1 MGNTN
6 ATYDKMREELA
17 KYKAYDEWL
26 SGKLFLLESRIDSK
40 TAYEFI
46 RKYPQSSQFLY
57 RKYSDLRPIFREL
70 CDPTNPLYLKE
81 AAENLKDVLDVE
93 TVKDDISVLRNQV
106 GSLNKERDRISDEI
120 KELSKEYD
128 ENEELLEKIKH
139 EVDDIERF
147 RTNIRSDKGQ
157 EKISEILKQVSDM
170 SSEIEKTWNEK
181 FSISNPVITI
191 DKTQVNNIILI
202 GKMARELQTQM
213 HAQEFLTPDGLD
225 ELHRKLLDQEKREME
240 ESENSMKSIRATNP
254 KKMLKASIDNL
265 INVQSR
271 VNAGKAIRDGSVY
284 LDTFSISIINGGL
297 TETTD
302 SLIRLNKQVEN
313 TERREVK

>member
-26 SGKLFLLESRIDSK
+26 SGKLFLLESKVDSK

-46 RKYPQSSQFLY
+46 RKYPESAQFLY

-70 CDPTNPLYLKE
+70 CDPTNPLHLKDV
-81 AAENLKDVLDVE
+81 AENLKGILDAE
-93 TVKDDISVLRNQV
+93 TVKDDISKLRDQV
-106 GSLNKERDRISDEI
+106 RSLSKERDQLSEEI
-120 KELSKEYD
+120 GKLSKEYD
-128 ENEELLEKIKH
+128 ENEEVLERIKR

-157 EKISEILKQVSDM
+157 EKISEILKQVSDIA
-170 SSEIEKTWNEK
+170 SEIGKEKTN
-181 FSISNPVITI
+181 VIDQTI
-191 DKTQVNNIILI
+191 KIDRAQAKNILLV
-202 GKMARELQTQM
+202 GQMAKELQEQLQT
-213 HAQEFLTPDGLD
+213 QEFLTPDSLD
-225 ELHRKLLDQEKREME
+225 ELHRKLLEQEKREME
-240 ESENSMKSIRATNP
+240 DAQNSMKAIRATNP
-254 KKMLKASIDNL
+254 KKILKTSIDTL
-265 INVQSR
+265 MNVQNR
-271 VNAGKAIRDGSVY
+271 VNSGNTIRDGSVY
-284 LDTFSISIINGGL
+284 LDTFSLSIVNGGL

>member
-26 SGKLFLLESRIDSK
+26 SGKLFLLESKVDSK

-46 RKYPQSSQFLY
+46 RKYPESAQFLY

-70 CDPTNPLYLKE
+70 CDPTNPLHLKDV
-81 AAENLKDVLDVE
+81 AENLKGILDAE
-93 TVKDDISVLRNQV
+93 TVKDDISKLRDQV
-106 GSLNKERDRISDEI
+106 RSLSKERDQLSEEI
-120 KELSKEYD
+120 GKLSKEYD
-128 ENEELLEKIKH
+128 ENEEVLERIKR

-157 EKISEILKQVSDM
+157 EKISEILKQVSDIA
-170 SSEIEKTWNEK
+170 SEIGKEKTN
-181 FSISNPVITI
+181 VIDQTI
-191 DKTQVNNIILI
+191 KIDRVQANNILLV
-202 GKMARELQTQM
+202 GQMAKELQEQLQT
-213 HAQEFLTPDGLD
+213 QEFLTPDSLD
-225 ELHRKLLDQEKREME
+225 ELHRKLLEQEKREME
-240 ESENSMKSIRATNP
+240 DAQNSMKAIRATNP
-254 KKMLKASIDNL
+254 KKILKTSIDTL
-265 INVQSR
+265 MNVQNR
-271 VNAGKAIRDGSVY
+271 VNSGNTIRDGSVY
-284 LDTFSISIINGGL
+284 LDTFSLSIVNGGL

>member
-26 SGKLFLLESRIDSK
+26 SGKLFLLESKVDSK

-46 RKYPQSSQFLY
+46 RKYPESSQFLY

-70 CDPTNPLYLKE
+70 CDPTNPLYLKDV
-81 AAENLKDVLDVE
+81 AENLKGILDVE
-93 TVKDDISVLRNQV
+93 TVMDDISKLRDQV
-106 GSLNKERDRISDEI
+106 RSLSEERNKLSEEI
-120 KELSKEYD
+120 GKLSKEYD
-128 ENEELLEKIKH
+128 ENEEVLERIKR

-157 EKISEILKQVSDM
+157 EKISEILKQVSDIA
-170 SSEIEKTWNEK
+170 SEIGKEKTN
-181 FSISNPVITI
+181 VIDQTI
-191 DKTQVNNIILI
+191 KIDRVQANNILLV
-202 GKMARELQTQM
+202 GQMAKELQEQLQT
-213 HAQEFLTPDGLD
+213 QEFLTPDSLD
-225 ELHRKLLDQEKREME
+225 ELHRKLLEQEKREME
-240 ESENSMKSIRATNP
+240 DAQNSMKAIRATNP
-254 KKMLKASIDNL
+254 KKILKTSIDTL
-265 INVQSR
+265 INVQNR
-271 VNAGKAIRDGSVY
+271 VNSGNTIRDGSVY
-284 LDTFSISIINGGL
+284 LDTFSLSIVNGGL

-313 TERREVK
+313 TERREK

>member
-26 SGKLFLLESRIDSK
+26 SGKLFLLESKVDSK

-46 RKYPQSSQFLY
+46 RKYPESAQFLY

-70 CDPTNPLYLKE
+70 CDPTNPLHLKDV
-81 AAENLKDVLDVE
+81 AENLKGILDAE
-93 TVKDDISVLRNQV
+93 TVKDDISKLRDQV
-106 GSLNKERDRISDEI
+106 RSLSKERDQLSEEI
-120 KELSKEYD
+120 GKLSKEYD
-128 ENEELLEKIKH
+128 ENEEVLERIKR

-157 EKISEILKQVSDM
+157 EKISEILKQVSDIA
-170 SSEIEKTWNEK
+170 SEIGKEKTNVIDQTIKIEK
-181 FSISNPVITI
+181 AQA
-191 DKTQVNNIILI
+191 KNILLV
-202 GKMARELQTQM
+202 GQMAKELQEQLQT
-213 HAQEFLTPDGLD
+213 QEFLTPDSLD
-225 ELHRKLLDQEKREME
+225 ELHRKLLEQEKREMGDA
-240 ESENSMKSIRATNP
+240 ENSMKAIRATNP
-254 KKMLKASIDNL
+254 KKILKTSIDTL
-265 INVQSR
+265 INVQNR
-271 VNAGKAIRDGSVY
+271 VNSGNTIRDGSVY
-284 LDTFSISIINGGL
+284 LDTFSLSIVNGGL

>member
-26 SGKLFLLESRIDSK
+26 SGKLFLLESKVDSK

-46 RKYPQSSQFLY
+46 RKYPESAQFLY

-70 CDPTNPLYLKE
+70 CDPTNPLHLKDV
-81 AAENLKDVLDVE
+81 AENLKGILDAE
-93 TVKDDISVLRNQV
+93 TVKDDISKLRDQV
-106 GSLNKERDRISDEI
+106 RSLSKERDQLSEEI
-120 KELSKEYD
+120 GELSKEYD
-128 ENEELLEKIKH
+128 ENEEVLERIKR

-157 EKISEILKQVSDM
+157 EKISEILKQVSDIA
-170 SSEIEKTWNEK
+170 SEIGKEKPN
-181 FSISNPVITI
+181 VIDQTI
-191 DKTQVNNIILI
+191 KIDRAQANNIMLV
-202 GKMARELQTQM
+202 GQMAKELQEQLQT
-213 HAQEFLTPDGLD
+213 QEFLTPDSLD
-225 ELHRKLLDQEKREME
+225 ELHRKLLEQEKREMADA
-240 ESENSMKSIRATNP
+240 ENSMKSIMATNP
-254 KKMLKASIDNL
+254 KKILKTSIDTL
-265 INVQSR
+265 INVQNR
-271 VNAGKAIRDGSVY
+271 VNSGNTIRDGSVY
-284 LDTFSISIINGGL
+284 LDTFSLSIVNGGL

>member
-26 SGKLFLLESRIDSK
+26 SGKLFLLESKVDSK

-46 RKYPQSSQFLY
+46 RKYPESAQFLY

-70 CDPTNPLYLKE
+70 CDPTNPLHLKDV
-81 AAENLKDVLDVE
+81 AENLKGILDAE
-93 TVKDDISVLRNQV
+93 TVKDDISKLRDQV
-106 GSLNKERDRISDEI
+106 RSLSKERDQLSEEI
-120 KELSKEYD
+120 GKLSKEYD
-128 ENEELLEKIKH
+128 ENEEVLERIKR

-157 EKISEILKQVSDM
+157 EKISEILKQVSDIA
-170 SSEIEKTWNEK
+170 SEIGKEKTN
-181 FSISNPVITI
+181 VIDQTI
-191 DKTQVNNIILI
+191 KIDRVQANNILLV
-202 GKMARELQTQM
+202 GQMAKELQEQLQT
-213 HAQEFLTPDGLD
+213 QEFLTPDSLD
-225 ELHRKLLDQEKREME
+225 ELHRKLLEQEKREME
-240 ESENSMKSIRATNP
+240 DAQNSMKAIRATNP
-254 KKMLKASIDNL
+254 KKILKTSIDTL
-265 INVQSR
+265 INVQNR
-271 VNAGKAIRDGSVY
+271 VNSGNTIRDGSVY
-284 LDTFSISIINGGL
+284 LDTFSLSIVNGGL

>member
-26 SGKLFLLESRIDSK
+26 SGKLFLLESKVDSK

-46 RKYPQSSQFLY
+46 RKYPESAQFLY

-70 CDPTNPLYLKE
+70 CDPTNPLYLKDV
-81 AAENLKDVLDVE
+81 AENLKGILDAE
-93 TVKDDISVLRNQV
+93 TVKDDISKLRDQV
-106 GSLNKERDRISDEI
+106 RSLSKERDKLSEEI
-120 KELSKEYD
+120 GELSKDYD
-128 ENEELLEKIKH
+128 ENEEVLERIKR

-157 EKISEILKQVSDM
+157 EKISEILKQVSDIA
-170 SSEIEKTWNEK
+170 SEIGKEKSNVIDQTIKIEK
-181 FSISNPVITI
+181 AQA
-191 DKTQVNNIILI
+191 KNILLV
-202 GKMARELQTQM
+202 GQMAKELQEQLQT
-213 HAQEFLTPDGLD
+213 QEFLTPDSLD
-225 ELHRKLLDQEKREME
+225 ELHRKLLEQEKREME
-240 ESENSMKSIRATNP
+240 DAENSMKAIRATNP
-254 KKMLKASIDNL
+254 KKILKTSIDTL
-265 INVQSR
+265 MNVQNR
-271 VNAGKAIRDGSVY
+271 VNSGNTIRDGSVY
-284 LDTFSISIINGGL
+284 LDTFSLSIVNGGL

>member
-17 KYKAYDEWL
+17 KYKAHDEWI
-26 SGKLFLLESRIDSK
+26 SGKLFLLESKVDSK

-46 RKYPQSSQFLY
+46 RKYPESAQFLY

-70 CDPTNPLYLKE
+70 CDPTNPLHLKDV
-81 AAENLKDVLDVE
+81 AENLKGILDAE
-93 TVKDDISVLRNQV
+93 TVKDDISKLRDQV
-106 GSLNKERDRISDEI
+106 RSLSKERDQLSEEI
-120 KELSKEYD
+120 GKLSKEYD
-128 ENEELLEKIKH
+128 ENEEVLERIKR

-157 EKISEILKQVSDM
+157 EKISEILKQVSDIA
-170 SSEIEKTWNEK
+170 SEIGKEKTN
-181 FSISNPVITI
+181 VIDQTI
-191 DKTQVNNIILI
+191 KIDRAQANNILLV
-202 GKMARELQTQM
+202 GQMAKELQEQLQT
-213 HAQEFLTPDGLD
+213 QEFLTPDSLD
-225 ELHRKLLDQEKREME
+225 ELHRKLLEQEKREMGDA
-240 ESENSMKSIRATNP
+240 ENSMKAIRATNP
-254 KKMLKASIDNL
+254 KKILKTSIDTL
-265 INVQSR
+265 INVQNR
-271 VNAGKAIRDGSVY
+271 VNSGNTIRDGSVY
-284 LDTFSISIINGGL
+284 LDTFSLSIVNGGL

>member
-26 SGKLFLLESRIDSK
+26 SGKLFLLESKVDSK

-46 RKYPQSSQFLY
+46 RKYPESAQFLY

-70 CDPTNPLYLKE
+70 CDPTNPLHLKDV
-81 AAENLKDVLDVE
+81 AENLKGILDAE
-93 TVKDDISVLRNQV
+93 TVKDDISKLRDQV
-106 GSLNKERDRISDEI
+106 RSLSKERDQLSEEI
-120 KELSKEYD
+120 GKLSKEYD
-128 ENEELLEKIKH
+128 ENEEVLERIKR

-157 EKISEILKQVSDM
+157 EKISEILKQVSDIA
-170 SSEIEKTWNEK
+170 SEIGKEKTN
-181 FSISNPVITI
+181 VIDQTI
-191 DKTQVNNIILI
+191 KIDRVQANNILLV
-202 GKMARELQTQM
+202 GQMAKELQEQLQT
-213 HAQEFLTPDGLD
+213 QEFLTPDSLD
-225 ELHRKLLDQEKREME
+225 ELHRKLLEQEKREME
-240 ESENSMKSIRATNP
+240 DAQNSMKAIRATNP
-254 KKMLKASIDNL
+254 KKILKTSIDTL
-265 INVQSR
+265 INVQNR
-271 VNAGKAIRDGSVY
+271 VNSGNTIRDGSVY
-284 LDTFSISIINGGL
+284 LDTFSLSIVNGGL

-313 TERREVK
+313 TERRKVK